1 MQFLKRMAVAA
12 ALSAASLCSQAALV
26 TSHYTQG
33 NGNNWTVDLTV
44 TNDDA
49 TPALITGFTIY
60 FGETLFSG
68 LSLLAAPASWDSLVI
83 QPDPNIPDAGFLDAF
98 ALDAD
103 AALALGQSSAAF
115 TLSFNYLGQ
124 GTPFAL
130 FYEIVDAN
138 YAVLADGMSLVTV
151 EPQNVPEPGSMALA
165 GLALAALCAAR
176 LRRRR
181 DGARVCASV
190 RGVA

>member
-1 MQFLKRMAVAA
+1 MKFLKRMALAA

-33 NGNNWTVDLTV
+33 SGNQWTVDLTV

-49 TPALITGFTIY
+49 TPALINGFTIY
-60 FGETLFSG
+60 FSEALFSG

-103 AALALGQSSAAF
+103 AALALGQSSAVF
-115 TLSFNYLGQ
+115 TLSFDYLGL
-124 GTPFAL
+124 GAPFAL

-138 YAVLADGMSLVTV
+138 YTVLADGMSQVSV
-151 EPQNVPEPGSMALA
+151 APQAVPEPGSMALA
-165 GLALAALCAAR
+165 GLALSALCAAQ

-181 DGARVCASV
+181 IGARAHASV
-190 RGVA
+190 RGAA